1 MKDKREIIIEAASE
15 LLINENYQTMKTANL
30 ANLAGVAEG
39 TLYRYFKNKKEIFI
53 SVVEYLVEKVLKHF
67 FADVN
72 TGNELINNIEIIRGN
87 IRFIVNE
94 NKFKSIVYGKV
105 FSEIDDEEIKKI
117 MKNMMDQGIFKIKE
131 MFDGAKNRGEINLTN
146 DELEI
151 ISLTFWGIAD
161 FYIRRSIAGCII
173 KENEIE
179 NAINFL
185 YKAIKNNN

>member
-53 SVVEYLVEKVLKHF
+53 SVVEYLTEKVLKHF
-67 FADVN
+67 FMDVDK
-72 TGNELINNIEIIRGN
+72 NEVLINNIEIIRRN

-105 FSEIDDEEIKKI
+105 FSEIDDEKIKEI
-117 MKNMMDQGIFKIKE
+117 MKNMMDHGISNIKD
-131 MFDGAKNRGEINLTN
+131 MFAGAKARGEINLTE

-161 FYIRRSIAGCII
+161 FYIRRSIAGSVI